1 MGVFTLSRA
10 ESAEPGIYPFDPH
23 KHLRQVAELVSAVF
37 AQELDAEGRNALYE
51 MQMVGRFGPLLGGLF
66 GASLFTDFVA
76 GYVWVERGEVLGNA
90 TLQRID
96 YGGMRWRISNVA
108 VTPEHRGRGIARS
121 LMLSCLSEIAQQ
133 GGAWAVLQVRID
145 NPPARKLYESLG
157 FTDVYQEGI
166 WRLAGL
172 SRRPS
177 TPDTRWPLELL
188 PATAWR
194 ERFELAQ
201 AAQTS
206 LADWIGPIQK
216 AEYEVGLLQ
225 AWGEALGHWTSLY
238 QVQRWGVRSNG
249 VLQGAIETQSSI
261 TDDVRRMRFAIR
273 PRARGHLETT
283 IVQRGLQT
291 LAEAPPAP
299 IVVAHSADH
308 TEGVAALEA
317 AGFRPQRVL
326 LTMRRQITPADALL

>member
-225 AWGEALGHWTSLY
+225 AWGKLWGTGRASIRCNDGGSGATAYSRAPLKRKAASPTMYVECALQSDPERAAISRPPLCNVDCKRWPRRHRRRSLWRIALIIPKGWP
-238 QVQRWGVRSNG
+238 RWKQPVS
-249 VLQGAIETQSSI
+249 
-261 TDDVRRMRFAIR
+261 
-273 PRARGHLETT
+273 
-283 IVQRGLQT
+283 
-291 LAEAPPAP
+291 
-299 IVVAHSADH
+299 AHS
-308 TEGVAALEA
+308 GCC
-317 AGFRPQRVL
+317 
-326 LTMRRQITPADALL
+326 